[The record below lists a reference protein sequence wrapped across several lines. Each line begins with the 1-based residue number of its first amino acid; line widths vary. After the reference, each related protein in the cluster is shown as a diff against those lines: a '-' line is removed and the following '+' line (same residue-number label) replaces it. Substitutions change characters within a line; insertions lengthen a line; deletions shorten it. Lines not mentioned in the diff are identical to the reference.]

1 MHCRAVTDVGR
12 TTSSTRRAR
21 CLHNSLSD
29 ARDIVA
35 MKVRV
40 LVRARPLLRHEEGAS
55 AHTLLVDARKATV
68 GVASRHGV
76 ASHAVDAVCGVG
88 APQEE
93 VFEAGRVDELVRAVL
108 DGFHST
114 IFAYGQTGS
123 GKTFT
128 MEGYDYSAK
137 GGRAP
142 TADFERTPPHKLGVT
157 PRAVQL
163 LFDAVAERNAA
174 CAAAGDGAS
183 LRVMCSFVQVYRE
196 QVLDLL
202 NPALPT
208 SGDMAARGVP
218 VGLKLRWARG
228 REFFVDNLYVGEA
241 PTAADALRLFQG
253 RRDANVRRVRGASLE
268 AHAIRR
274 PSFRGRSAAPSL

>member
-1 MHCRAVTDVGR
+1 
-12 TTSSTRRAR
+12 
-21 CLHNSLSD
+21 
-29 ARDIVA
+29 

-123 GKTFT
+123 GCLLYT
-128 MEGYDYSAK
+128 S
-137 GGRAP
+137 P
-142 TADFERTPPHKLGVT
+142 S
-157 PRAVQL
+157 PR
-163 LFDAVAERNAA
+163 D
-174 CAAAGDGAS
+174 
-183 LRVMCSFVQVYRE
+183 
-196 QVLDLL
+196 
-202 NPALPT
+202 
-208 SGDMAARGVP
+208 
-218 VGLKLRWARG
+218 
-228 REFFVDNLYVGEA
+228 
-241 PTAADALRLFQG
+241 
-253 RRDANVRRVRGASLE
+253 
-268 AHAIRR
+268 
-274 PSFRGRSAAPSL
+274 

>member
-1 MHCRAVTDVGR
+1 
-12 TTSSTRRAR
+12 
-21 CLHNSLSD
+21 
-29 ARDIVA
+29 

-137 GGRAP
+137 NGRAP

-202 NPALPT
+202 NPLTAERS
-208 SGDMAARGVP
+208 SGRP
-218 VGLKLRWARG
+218 S
-228 REFFVDNLYVGEA
+228 
-241 PTAADALRLFQG
+241 TAA
-253 RRDANVRRVRGASLE
+253 
-268 AHAIRR
+268 
-274 PSFRGRSAAPSL
+274 PM

>member
-1 MHCRAVTDVGR
+1 
-12 TTSSTRRAR
+12 
-21 CLHNSLSD
+21 
-29 ARDIVA
+29 

-253 RRDANVRRVRGASLE
+253 GLGHKRMAETRMC
-268 AHAIRR
+268 
-274 PSFRGRSAAPSL
+274 AAPRAILGDATLRRAILRRAILRRNSPDAPRLLLPL

>member
-1 MHCRAVTDVGR
+1 
-12 TTSSTRRAR
+12 
-21 CLHNSLSD
+21 
-29 ARDIVA
+29 

-183 LRVMCSFVQVYRE
+183 LRVMCSYVQVYRE

-253 RRDANVRRVRGASLE
+253 GLGHKRMAETRMCAE
-268 AHAIRR
+268 AQFLATQ
-274 PSFRGRSAAPSL
+274 L

>member
-1 MHCRAVTDVGR
+1 
-12 TTSSTRRAR
+12 
-21 CLHNSLSD
+21 
-29 ARDIVA
+29 

-241 PTAADALRLFQG
+241 PTAARPPSAGRPGSGGGARATVPRLTAQPTASTFEEL
-253 RRDANVRRVRGASLE
+253 DNLASLLRKRAALTAE
-268 AHAIRR
+268 RSSGR
-274 PSFRGRSAAPSL
+274 PSTAAPR